1 MKKLFGCILS
11 LVVAVMLVFTPAEHV
26 YAQGLGLS
34 VSSSSVA
41 VGKTVKVTVSMP
53 SGYFGTV
60 VISSSD
66 EGVLSN
72 GGDGVANI
80 GDAAG
85 YPTSQ
90 SFSFTAKAAGS
101 CTIKAYCTVVGDAE
115 GNDAG
120 GIITGASTKVT
131 VTSASSNNDSNSNKD
146 NKDNSGSNTGNDN
159 NANKDNENK
168 EEKKS
173 SNASLGSL
181 VISAGTLSPEFSA
194 ATKDYTATVDYSCSS
209 LAVTANPA
217 DSKASVTSVT
227 GNDSLEVGEN
237 TVSVVVTAEDGST
250 STYNIV
256 VTRRAEDDPE
266 NADKQDNWKK
276 FDINGTEW
284 TMVND
289 IPEDVVP
296 EGFEHSK
303 TVIDGLEYNTLHG
316 TFGDITLVYLQSES
330 GNGLFVYDA
339 AQNAAYEFVRIN
351 SESHF
356 IVVLLPKVD
365 DVPEGYNEISL
376 SIEGK
381 GVATAYQ
388 TKAEKKDD
396 QTKDFYLV
404 YAMNDNGE
412 SGWYTYDSVDGTYM
426 RNELSTPTVAQEE
439 NDTTKSELVPGI
451 ANKYLVLAAI
461 LVLIIIILL
470 LLLIVSAVKNRKYK
484 AMDYHDDDVDDAAE
498 DVSNEALEE
507 TTDETADEIA
517 DELEEEVTEEPL
529 DEVAEEAAEESVDEV
544 AEEAA
549 EESVDEVAGEAAEE
563 SAGEAA
569 EETADEAV
577 EESADEVAEETAE
590 DAADEQK
597 MATDENISNASY
609 VGRTV
614 EITPDSKKAVENENS
629 EFDLKD
635 DSRQENVSDTENDA
649 DEDALKNQLQMALDG
664 FVNEGNKPSE
674 TIDSS
679 AKDDNEDDSEDDD
692 LQFIDLN

>member
-11 LVVAVMLVFTPAEHV
+11 LVMAVMLVFTPAEHV

-34 VSSSSVA
+34 VSSSSVT

-60 VISSSD
+60 VIKSSND
-66 EGVLSN
+66 GVLSY
-72 GGDGVANI
+72 GGDAVTNI
-80 GDAAG
+80 GDAVEG

-90 SFSFTAKAAGS
+90 SFSFTAKGAGS

-120 GIITGASTKVT
+120 GTITGASTKVT

-303 TVIDGLEYNTLHG
+303 TVIEGLEYNTLHG

-339 AQNAAYEFVRIN
+339 AQNAAYEYVRIN

-365 DVPEGYNEISL
+365 DVPEGYNEVSL

-426 RNELSTPTVAQEE
+426 RTELGTPTVAQEE

-451 ANKYLVLAAI
+451 ANKYRVLAAI

-484 AMDYHDDDVDDAAE
+484 AMDYHDDDDDVAE

-544 AEEAA
+544 A
-549 EESVDEVAGEAAEE
+549 GEAAEE

-577 EESADEVAEETAE
+577 EEPADEVAEETAE
-590 DAADEQK
+590 GAADEQK

-664 FVNEGNKPSE
+664 FVNDGNKPSE

>member
-1 MKKLFGCILS
+1 MRRIRSIILTMMLILTTTLFSRVPVLAAANISVSVNKSNVKVGDTVTVTLS
-11 LVVAVMLVFTPAEHV
+11 ITSG
-26 YAQGLGLS
+26 YGAQGVLKKSSGVLG
-34 VSSSSVA
+34 
-41 VGKTVKVTVSMP
+41 G
-53 SGYFGTV
+53 
-60 VISSSD
+60 SSD
-66 EGVLSN
+66 EYFTIGAGV
-72 GGDGVANI
+72 GDVQRFSYKA
-80 GDAAG
+80 
-85 YPTSQ
+85 TSV
-90 SFSFTAKAAGS
+90 GS
-101 CTIKAYCTVVGDAE
+101 CTFSIQEPLDDTTDVDGGTPSIGVGSA
-115 GNDAG
+115 
-120 GIITGASTKVT
+120 TVT

-146 NKDNSGSNTGNDN
+146 NKDNSGSNTGNDS

-194 ATKDYTATVDYSCSS
+194 ATKDYTATVDYSYSS

-284 TMVND
+284 TMIND

-388 TKAEKKDD
+388 TKVEKNDD

-426 RNELSTPTVAQEE
+426 RTELSTPTVAQEE

-484 AMDYHDDDVDDAAE
+484 AMDYHDDDDDVDDAAE

-529 DEVAEEAAEESVDEV
+529 DEVAEEAAEE
-544 AEEAA
+544 
-549 EESVDEVAGEAAEE
+549 
-563 SAGEAA
+563 
-569 EETADEAV
+569 TADEAV
-577 EESADEVAEETAE
+577 EEPADEVAEETAE
-590 DAADEQK
+590 EAADEQK

>member
-1 MKKLFGCILS
+1 MRRIRSIILTMMLILTTTLFCRVPVLAAANISVSVNKSNVKVGDTVTVTLS
-11 LVVAVMLVFTPAEHV
+11 ITSG
-26 YAQGLGLS
+26 YGAQGVLKKSSGVLG
-34 VSSSSVA
+34 
-41 VGKTVKVTVSMP
+41 G
-53 SGYFGTV
+53 
-60 VISSSD
+60 SSD
-66 EGVLSN
+66 EYFTIGAGV
-72 GGDGVANI
+72 GDVQRFSYKA
-80 GDAAG
+80 
-85 YPTSQ
+85 TSV
-90 SFSFTAKAAGS
+90 GS
-101 CTIKAYCTVVGDAE
+101 CTFSIQEPLDDTTDVDGGTPSIGVGSA
-115 GNDAG
+115 
-120 GIITGASTKVT
+120 TVT

-146 NKDNSGSNTGNDN
+146 NKDNSGSNTGNDS

-181 VISAGTLSPEFSA
+181 VISAGSLSPEFSA

-256 VTRRAEDDPE
+256 VTRRSEDDPE

-316 TFGDITLVYLQSES
+316 TFGDVTLVYLQSES

-388 TKAEKKDD
+388 TKVEKTDD

-426 RNELSTPTVAQEE
+426 RTKLSTPTVAQDE

-470 LLLIVSAVKNRKYK
+470 LLLMVSAVKNRKYK
-484 AMDYHDDDVDDAAE
+484 AMDYHDDDDDVDDAAE
-498 DVSNEALEE
+498 DVSNEALKE

-544 AEEAA
+544 A
-549 EESVDEVAGEAAEE
+549 GEAAEE

-577 EESADEVAEETAE
+577 EEPADEVAEETAE
-590 DAADEQK
+590 DVADEQK

-664 FVNEGNKPSE
+664 FVNDGNKPSE

-679 AKDDNEDDSEDDD
+679 AKDDNEDDSKDDD

>member
-11 LVVAVMLVFTPAEHV
+11 LVMAVMLVFTPAEHV

-34 VSSSSVA
+34 VSSSSIT

-120 GIITGASTKVT
+120 GTITGASTKVT

-146 NKDNSGSNTGNDN
+146 NKDNSGSNTGNDS

-316 TFGDITLVYLQSES
+316 TFGDVTLVYLQSES

-388 TKAEKKDD
+388 TKGEKTDD

-404 YAMNDNGE
+404 YAINDNGE

-426 RNELSTPTVAQEE
+426 RTELSTPTVAQEE

-461 LVLIIIILL
+461 LVLIIIILAL
-470 LLLIVSAVKNRKYK
+470 LLLVVIVKNKKRT
-484 AMDYHDDDVDDAAE
+484 ANEENDEEDDTKEIDIEENDIEANDDAQE
-498 DVSNEALEE
+498 SVEE
-507 TTDETADEIA
+507 SQIDEIQ
-517 DELEEEVTEEPL
+517 EP
-529 DEVAEEAAEESVDEV
+529 AEESQIDEIQKP
-544 AEEAA
+544 A
-549 EESVDEVAGEAAEE
+549 EESQVDEIQEPAEE
-563 SAGEAA
+563 SQVDEIREPA
-569 EETADEAV
+569 EESG
-577 EESADEVAEETAE
+577 EESQIAEILES
-590 DAADEQK
+590 
-597 MATDENISNASY
+597 DENTESTEASDASY

-614 EITPDSKKAVENENS
+614 EITSDLKKTAENKKSDFDSKEAS
-629 EFDLKD
+629 D
-635 DSRQENVSDTENDA
+635 QENAADDDT
-649 DEDALKNQLQMALDG
+649 LKNQVQMALDG
-664 FVNEGNKPSE
+664 FVNEENKQSE
-674 TIDSS
+674 VIDSS